1 MEMCVADATRS
12 LESRLP
18 DWKLAY
24 RVDEACASTGYGRS
38 KVWEMIRQGKLKAKK
53 DGGVTVILRGDLNA
67 YLNNLADRQADG
79 KARP

>member
-1 MEMCVADATRS
+1 METCVAAAARS
-12 LESRLP
+12 LEARLP

-24 RVDEACASTGYGRS
+24 RVDEACAATGYGKS
-38 KVWEMIRQGKLKAKK
+38 KLWELIRHGKLRAKK